1 MGACLFLF
9 LLDVRQEAFFNKIIR
24 YDDNHCYYYRPFL
37 FYFSQP
43 KKFERSS
50 SRCDVTVIVE
60 NTSIVG
66 CVYRCSFLFSTLLRG
81 GDVGEVRERK
91 EGKVTREE
99 V

>member
-1 MGACLFLF
+1 MFAKKLFLIR
-9 LLDVRQEAFFNKIIR
+9 LYGTTTITVRLSAFFI
-24 YDDNHCYYYRPFL
+24 

-50 SRCDVTVIVE
+50 SRCDVTDIVE
-60 NTSIVG
+60 NTSIFG
-66 CVYRCSFLFSTLLRG
+66 CVYRCSFLFSTLVRG